1 MGMKR
6 IMLACAAGMST
17 SMLVA
22 RMQKAAQEKGL
33 DTEIF
38 AVPASEARS
47 RIEQE
52 PVDVLLL
59 GPQVMYME
67 AEFKKNPSPLLRRS
81 DETVQLHYL
90 LCQIFKSNSCH
101 QMILPMYH
109 KQGNLRGIAIGFL
122 RKHIGLSVM
131 CAEK

>member
-33 DTEIF
+33 YTEIF

-67 AEFKKNPSPLLRRS
+67 AEFKKKLESKGIP
-81 DETVQLHYL
+81 VGV
-90 LCQIFKSNSCH
+90 I
-101 QMILPMYH
+101 PMMDYGMMNGA
-109 KQGNLRGIAIGFL
+109 KVLDFAENLVRGQ
-122 RKHIGLSVM
+122 
-131 CAEK
+131 